1 MTRSA
6 PGSSSLMRSP
16 SPLSPSLLGAAVALS
31 AAAAYA
37 VAVALSGL
45 PLPPPHL
52 WDALSRGSFLAHP
65 PLRFLASCA
74 PPFALS
80 LVLSWISLRASPEGL
95 PALAS
100 PWRRLLSVLAPL
112 LLSPFVLAQDDA
124 LRRPALLALCFGASA
139 AVAAFVASPSGGA
152 DRPDR
157 TGLREH
163 APVLAIIAA
172 HAVIFST
179 LAIVRDHAVW
189 SASVDL
195 GIFKEA
201 LWNTLHGRVMFS
213 PTVGYSFLGE
223 HFSPVLFLLVPFYA
237 LSPTSEC
244 LLIIQT
250 LAVSA
255 AAWPVYLVA
264 RDLGLGR
271 LTATLLAGAM
281 LASPP
286 LHTALL
292 YDFHM
297 DLLAAPALAWLVLA
311 LSRRRFG
318 QAFVAIALLVSVK
331 EDMFIPAVGALLAF
345 ALPGDARDRRWCAAL
360 GALAVGYCLLA
371 MAVLLKRYG
380 PPPGVPVYM
389 SDGAEPQGYKFLR
402 NFRHLAGPGG
412 PLGHLLGQ
420 PVRYLLWAFTE
431 ARLTTFITLL
441 TPVGFMAL
449 LAGWRITLLM
459 PLGIILLS
467 DNPEIV
473 ALRYHYSAIQHPGV
487 YLAAAFGIAALLGRS
502 RHPHRAG
509 RAVAA
514 YVLVASLMLVAT
526 HPSSMASRTHA
537 TDTRAVTPHT
547 RTVDRIASLVP
558 PLVPVSSS
566 TWIGPRF
573 SNRPWGALF
582 PNGLDR
588 AEWVVVDLQRPAWP
602 ASVEQ
607 RDSTL
612 LHLMRNGFG
621 TAAVEDGVIAL
632 QRGRSPQG
640 NPEAVRQLF
649 VNRRYEVEGTEQTEF
664 PNCSVRDASASDG
677 RARVVSPDDPRPA
690 GWMLFGPFIRLPQG
704 QYRVTF
710 RLKARRAGAQRDEI
724 GYVDVFRQPGVTLAR
739 RDLVPSLFPTA
750 MWRDVTLEF
759 SIDDPGGA
767 AGLEFRVH
775 TERNWELGADVI
787 TLRPAGDEA
796 AAVRAFIVG
805 G

>member
-1 MTRSA
+1 MTGPLPADPVR
-6 PGSSSLMRSP
+6 PP
-16 SPLSPSLLGAAVALS
+16 SPVRPLHLAAAAALS

-37 VAVALSGL
+37 VGVALAAL
-45 PLPPPHL
+45 PLDPPHV
-52 WDALSRGSFLAHP
+52 WDALARGSFVGHH
-65 PLRFLASCA
+65 PLRFVASCL
-74 PPFALS
+74 PPFALALLLCLRALRAAPADLPGFAS
-80 LVLSWISLRASPEGL
+80 PWSRLLAAVAPLVLS
-95 PALAS
+95 
-100 PWRRLLSVLAPL
+100 PL
-112 LLSPFVLAQDDA
+112 VLAQDDA
-124 LRRPALLALCFGASA
+124 LRRPALLALCLGASVAITAFLAPPPPAGPDA
-139 AVAAFVASPSGGA
+139 APRSA
-152 DRPDR
+152 
-157 TGLREH
+157 LREH

-172 HAVIFST
+172 HAVTFSA
-179 LAIVRDHAVW
+179 LAIIRDRGVW

-201 LWNTLHGRVMFS
+201 LWNTLHGRPMYS

-223 HFSPVLFLLVPFYA
+223 HFSPVLFLLVPLYA

-244 LLIIQT
+244 LLVVQT
-250 LAVSA
+250 LAVSV

-264 RDLGLGR
+264 RDRGLRR

-281 LASPP
+281 LVSPP

-297 DLLAAPALAWLVLA
+297 DLLAVPALAWLVLA

-318 QAFVAIALLVSVK
+318 QAFVAVALLVSVK
-331 EDMFIPAVGALLAF
+331 EDMFIPAVGALLAC
-345 ALPGDARDRRWCAAL
+345 ALPGDARDRRWSAAL
-360 GALAVGYCLLA
+360 GALAVGWCLLA
-371 MAVLLKRYG
+371 MAVLLKRFG

-389 SDGAEPQGYKFLR
+389 SDGGEPQGYKFLR
-402 NFRHLAGPGG
+402 NFRHLGGPGG
-412 PLGHLLGQ
+412 PLAHLLGQ
-420 PVRYLLWAFTE
+420 PVRYALWAFTD

-441 TPVGFMAL
+441 VPVGFASL

-487 YLAAAFGIAALLGRS
+487 YLAAAFGLAGLVARARRPERLEPAA
-502 RHPHRAG
+502 
-509 RAVAA
+509 AA
-514 YVLVASLMLVAT
+514 YVLVASLMLAAT

-537 TDTRAVTPHT
+537 TDTRAITAHT
-547 RTVDRIASLVP
+547 RTVDRLAALVP
-558 PLVPVSSS
+558 AGAPVSSS

-588 AEWVVVDLQRPAWP
+588 ADWVVVDLQRPAWP

-621 TAAVEDGVIAL
+621 AVATRDGVVVL
-632 QRGRSPQG
+632 QRGRTPQG

-649 VNRRYEVEGTEQTEF
+649 VHRRYEVEGTEQTEF
-664 PNCSVRDASASDG
+664 PNCSVRDAGASDG

-690 GWMLFGPFIRLPQG
+690 GWLVFGPFIHLPQG
-704 QYRVTF
+704 RYRVTF
-710 RLKARRAGAQRDEI
+710 RLRARPAGATTREI
-724 GYVDVFRQPGVTLAR
+724 GYVDVFRQPGVTQAR
-739 RDLVPSLFPTA
+739 RDLTPGMFPSPA
-750 MWRDVTLEF
+750 WRDVSLDF
-759 SIDDPGGA
+759 AIDEPGGA
-767 AGLEFRVH
+767 SGLEFRVR

-787 TLRPAGDEA
+787 SLDPADDEA
-796 AAVRAFIVG
+796 AAVRAFILG

>member
-1 MTRSA
+1 
-6 PGSSSLMRSP
+6 MRSP
-16 SPLSPSLLGAAVALS
+16 VPPALLGAAVTLS
-31 AAAAYA
+31 SAAAYA
-37 VAVALSGL
+37 VAVTLSAL
-45 PLPPPHL
+45 PLDPPHL
-52 WDALSRGSFLAHP
+52 WDALSRGTFLGHP
-65 PLRFLASCA
+65 PLHFLASCV
-74 PPFALS
+74 PPFALA
-80 LVLSWISLRASPEGL
+80 LLLALRVIRAAPDDL
-95 PALAS
+95 PAFAS
-100 PWRRLLSVLAPL
+100 PWRRLLATLAPL
-112 LLSPFVLAQDDA
+112 LLSPFVLAQDDT
-124 LRRPALLALCFGASA
+124 LRRPALLALCFGV
-139 AVAAFVASPSGGA
+139 AVALAAFFAPASPAPEAAPPRSA
-152 DRPDR
+152 
-157 TGLREH
+157 LREH
-163 APVLAIIAA
+163 APVLGIILA
-172 HAVIFST
+172 HAVTFSA
-179 LAIVRDHAVW
+179 LAIIRDRGVW

-201 LWNTLHGRVMFS
+201 LWNTLHGHPMFS

-237 LSPTSEC
+237 LSPTSAC

-250 LAVSA
+250 VAVSV

-264 RDLGLGR
+264 RDRGLR
-271 LTATLLAGAM
+271 RVTATLLAGAM

-318 QAFVAIALLVSVK
+318 QAFVAVALLVSVK
-331 EDMFIPAVGALLAF
+331 EDMFIPAVGALLAC
-345 ALPGDARDRRWCAAL
+345 ALPGDARDRRWSAAL
-360 GALAVGYCLLA
+360 GAVAVGWCLFA
-371 MAVLLKRYG
+371 MAVLLKRFG

-389 SDGAEPQGYKFLR
+389 SDGNEPQGYKFLR

-412 PLGHLLGQ
+412 PLGQLLGQ
-420 PVRYLLWAFTE
+420 PVRYVLWAFTE
-431 ARLTTFITLL
+431 GRLTTFITLL
-441 TPVGFMAL
+441 TPVGFAAL

-487 YLAAAFGIAALLGRS
+487 YLAAAFGLAALVAGS
-502 RHPHRAG
+502 RRPERTE

-526 HPSSMASRTHA
+526 HPSSMAARTHA
-537 TDTRAVTPHT
+537 TDTRAITAHT
-547 RTVDRIASLVP
+547 RAVDALAALVP
-558 PLVPVSSS
+558 ASVPVSSS

-588 AEWVVVDLQRPAWP
+588 ADWVLVDLQRPAWP

-621 TAAVEDGVIAL
+621 SVAVRDGVILL

-649 VNRRYEVEGTEQTEF
+649 VRRRYEVEGTEQTEF
-664 PNCSVRDASASDG
+664 TNCSVRDASASDG
-677 RARVVSPDDPRPA
+677 RARVVTPDDPRPA
-690 GWMLFGPFIRLPQG
+690 GWLVFGPFIHLPQG
-704 QYRVTF
+704 RYRVTF
-710 RLKARRAGAQRDEI
+710 RLRAQRSGAVRDEI
-724 GYVDVFRQPGVTLAR
+724 GFVDVFRQPGVTLAR
-739 RDLVPSLFPTA
+739 RDLTPVMFPTA
-750 MWRDVTLEF
+750 GWRDVTVEF
-759 SIDDPGGA
+759 SVDEPGGA
-767 AGLEFRVH
+767 SGMEFRVR

-787 TLRPAGDEA
+787 SLSPAEDEPGV
-796 AAVRAFIVG
+796 VRAFILG

>member
-1 MTRSA
+1 MNGSDPAA
-6 PGSSSLMRSP
+6 PAAP
-16 SPLSPSLLGAAVALS
+16 PQPPPAALLGAAVALS
-31 AAAAYA
+31 VAAAYA
-37 VAVALSGL
+37 VGVALSAL
-45 PLPPPHL
+45 PLDAFHL

-65 PLRFLASCA
+65 PLRFVASCA
-74 PPFALS
+74 PPFALA
-80 LVLSWISLRASPEGL
+80 LLLSLRVLRAAPAGPSPF
-95 PALAS
+95 AS
-100 PWRRLLSVLAPL
+100 PWRRLAVTLGPL
-112 LLSPFVLAQDDA
+112 VLSPFVLAQDDA
-124 LRRPALLALCFGASA
+124 LRRPALLALCFGA
-139 AVAAFVASPSGGA
+139 AVAAAAWLAPAPVRDDAPPGPWWG
-152 DRPDR
+152 
-157 TGLREH
+157 EH

-172 HAVIFST
+172 HALLFSA
-179 LAIVRDHAVW
+179 LAIIRDRAVW

-250 LAVSA
+250 VAVSV

-264 RDLGLGR
+264 RDLGLR
-271 LTATLLAGAM
+271 RVTATLLAGAM

-318 QAFVAIALLVSVK
+318 QAFVAVALLVSVK
-331 EDMFIPAVGALLAF
+331 EDMFIPAVGALLAC
-345 ALPGDARDRRWCAAL
+345 ALPGTARDRRWSAAL
-360 GALAVGYCLLA
+360 GALAVGWCLLA
-371 MAVLLKRYG
+371 MAVLLKRFG

-412 PLGHLLGQ
+412 PLAHLLGQ
-420 PVRYLLWAFTE
+420 PVRYVLWAFSD
-431 ARLTTFITLL
+431 ARLTTFVTLL
-441 TPVGFMAL
+441 TPVGFASL

-487 YLAAAFGIAALLGRS
+487 YLAAAFGLAALVA
-502 RHPHRAG
+502 RARDPR
-509 RAVAA
+509 RAEGAAAA

-526 HPSSMASRTHA
+526 HPSSMAARTHA
-537 TDTRAVTPHT
+537 TDTRAITPHT
-547 RTVDRIASLVP
+547 RTVDRIAALVP
-558 PLVPVSSS
+558 AGAPVSSS

-588 AEWVVVDLQRPAWP
+588 AEWVVVDLQRPPWP

-612 LHLMRNGFG
+612 LHLMRSGFG
-621 TAAVEDGVIAL
+621 AVAVRDGVIAL
-632 QRGRSPQG
+632 ARGRSQQG

-649 VNRRYEVEGTEQTEF
+649 VHRRYEVEGTEQTEF
-664 PNCSVRDASASDG
+664 TNCSVADARASDG

-690 GWMLFGPFIRLPQG
+690 GWMVFGPFIHLPTG
-704 QYRVTF
+704 RYRVTF
-710 RLKARRAGAQRDEI
+710 RLRARRAGAARDEI
-724 GYVDVFRQPGVTLAR
+724 GLVDVFHQPGVTLAR
-739 RDLVPSLFPTA
+739 RELVPSMFPTGE
-750 MWRDVTLEF
+750 WRDVSLDF
-759 SIDDPGGA
+759 SIEEPGGA
-767 AGLEFRVH
+767 GGLEFRVR

-787 TLRPAGDEA
+787 SLSPTEDEA
-796 AAVRAFIVG
+796 GVVRAFILG

>member
-1 MTRSA
+1 
-6 PGSSSLMRSP
+6 MRPPVSP
-16 SPLSPSLLGAAVALS
+16 VLLGVAVTLSGAAAYAIAVALS
-31 AAAAYA
+31 A
-37 VAVALSGL
+37 L
-45 PLPPPHL
+45 PLDPPHL
-52 WDALSRGSFLAHP
+52 WDALSRGTFLGHP
-65 PLRFLASCA
+65 PRHFVASCV
-74 PPFALS
+74 PPFALA
-80 LVLSWISLRASPEGL
+80 LLLALRVLRAAPDDL
-95 PALAS
+95 PAFAS
-100 PWRRLLSVLAPL
+100 PWRRLLATLAPL

-124 LRRPALLALCFGASA
+124 LRRPALLALCFGV
-139 AVAAFVASPSGGA
+139 AVALAAFFAPASPAPVAAPPRSA
-152 DRPDR
+152 
-157 TGLREH
+157 LREH
-163 APVLAIIAA
+163 APIVAIIVT
-172 HAVIFST
+172 HAVLFST
-179 LAIVRDHAVW
+179 LAIIRDRGVW

-201 LWNTLHGRVMFS
+201 LWNTLHGRPMFS

-237 LSPTSEC
+237 LSPTSAC
-244 LLIIQT
+244 LLILQT
-250 LAVSA
+250 VAVSV

-264 RDLGLGR
+264 RDRGLR
-271 LTATLLAGAM
+271 RITATLLAGAM

-331 EDMFIPAVGALLAF
+331 EDMFIPAMGALLAC
-345 ALPGDARDRRWCAAL
+345 ALPGDARDRRWSAAL
-360 GALAVGYCLLA
+360 GAVAVGWCLFA
-371 MAVLLKRYG
+371 MAVLLKRFG

-389 SDGAEPQGYKFLR
+389 SDGNEPQGYKFLR
-402 NFRHLAGPGG
+402 NFRHLAGPGS
-412 PLGHLLGQ
+412 PLGNLLGQ
-420 PVRYLLWAFTE
+420 PVRYVLWAFTE
-431 ARLTTFITLL
+431 GRLTTFITLL
-441 TPVGFMAL
+441 TPVGFAAL

-473 ALRYHYSAIQHPGV
+473 ALRYHYSAVQHPGV
-487 YLAAAFGIAALLGRS
+487 YLAAAFGLATLIARS
-502 RHPHRAG
+502 RRPERTEG
-509 RAVAA
+509 AVVA

-526 HPSSMASRTHA
+526 HPSSMAARTHA
-537 TDTRAVTPHT
+537 TDTRAITDHT
-547 RTVDRIASLVP
+547 RAVDALAALVP
-558 PLVPVSSS
+558 AGVPVSSS

-588 AEWVVVDLQRPAWP
+588 ADWVLVDLQRPAWP

-621 TAAVEDGVIAL
+621 TVAVRDGVILL

-640 NPEAVRQLF
+640 NPEAIRQLF
-649 VNRRYEVEGTEQTEF
+649 VRRRYEVEGTEQTEF
-664 PNCSVRDASASDG
+664 TNCSVRDARASDG
-677 RARVVSPDDPRPA
+677 RARVVTPDDPRPA
-690 GWMLFGPFIRLPQG
+690 GWLVFGPFIHLPQG
-704 QYRVTF
+704 RYRVTF
-710 RLKARRAGAQRDEI
+710 RLRAQRSGAVRDEI
-724 GYVDVFRQPGVTLAR
+724 GSVDVFRQPGVTLVR
-739 RDLVPSLFPTA
+739 RDLTPTMFPTA
-750 MWRDVTLEF
+750 GWRDVTVDF
-759 SIDDPGGA
+759 SVDEPSGA
-767 AGLEFRVH
+767 SGMEFRVR

-787 TLRPAGDEA
+787 SLSPAEDEPGV
-796 AAVRAFIVG
+796 VRAFILG

>member
-1 MTRSA
+1 MTGSA
-6 PGSSSLMRSP
+6 PGSSSMRSP
-16 SPLSPSLLGAAVALS
+16 PPSLLGAVVALSVAASYAVALTL
-31 AAAAYA
+31 AA
-37 VAVALSGL
+37 L
-45 PLPPPHL
+45 PLDPPHL
-52 WDALSRGSFLAHP
+52 WDALSRGSFLALP
-65 PLRFLASCA
+65 PLRFVASCA
-74 PPFALS
+74 PPFALC
-80 LVLSWISLRASPEGL
+80 LVLSWMSLRAAPSGL

-100 PWRRLLSVLAPL
+100 PWRRLLVTLAPL
-112 LLSPFVLAQDDA
+112 LLSPFVLAQDDT

-139 AVAAFVASPSGGA
+139 AIAAFIAAPPDPHEGA
-152 DRPDR
+152 RR
-157 TGLREH
+157 EVLREH
-163 APVLAIIAA
+163 APVLAIILA
-172 HAVIFST
+172 HAVTFST
-179 LAIVRDHAVW
+179 LAIIRDHAVW

-201 LWNTLHGRVMFS
+201 LWNTLHGRVMYS

-250 LAVSA
+250 LAVSV

-264 RDLGLGR
+264 RDLGLRR
-271 LTATLLAGAM
+271 LTATILAAAM

-318 QAFVAIALLVSVK
+318 QAFVAVALLVSVK
-331 EDMFIPAVGALLAF
+331 EDMFIPAVGALLAC
-345 ALPGDARDRRWCAAL
+345 ALPGTSRDRRWSAAL
-360 GALAVGYCLLA
+360 GALAVGYCLFA

-389 SDGAEPQGYKFLR
+389 SDGSEPQGYKFLR

-420 PVRYLLWAFTE
+420 PLRYVLWAFTE
-431 ARLTTFITLL
+431 GRLTTFITLL
-441 TPVGFMAL
+441 TPVGFAAL

-487 YLAAAFGIAALLGRS
+487 YLAAAYGIASLIERS
-502 RHPHRAG
+502 RHPQRAG
-509 RAVAA
+509 RAVDA

-547 RTVDRIASLVP
+547 RAVDRLAEMVP
-558 PLVPVSSS
+558 PRVPVSSS

-621 TAAVEDGVIAL
+621 TVAVRDGVIAL

-649 VNRRYEVEGTEQTEF
+649 ANRRYEVEGTEQTEF

-677 RARVVSPDDPRPA
+677 RARVVPSDDPRPS
-690 GWMLFGPFIRLPQG
+690 GWVVFGPFIHLPQG
-704 QYRVTF
+704 HYRVTF
-710 RLKARRAGAQRDEI
+710 RLRAERAGAVRDEI
-724 GYVDVFRQPGVTLAR
+724 GFVDIFRQPGVTLAH
-739 RDLVPSLFPTA
+739 RDLTPSMFPTGA
-750 MWRDVTLEF
+750 WRDVALDF
-759 SIDDPGGA
+759 SIDETGGA
-767 AGLEFRVH
+767 SGLEFRVR
-775 TERNWELGADVI
+775 TERNWALGADVI
-787 TLRPAGDEA
+787 SLSPTEDEA
-796 AAVRAFIVG
+796 GVVRAFILG